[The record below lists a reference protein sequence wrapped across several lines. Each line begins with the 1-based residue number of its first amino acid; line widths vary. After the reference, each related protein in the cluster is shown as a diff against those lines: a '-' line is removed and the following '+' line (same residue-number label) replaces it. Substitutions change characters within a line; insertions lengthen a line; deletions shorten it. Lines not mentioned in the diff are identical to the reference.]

1 MCTYVE
7 MLRRSLGRR
16 QASVYVFGQSAG
28 IGIGDLTSSAL
39 FDICK
44 LECIHILLKKLM
56 EKKG

>member
-7 MLRRSLGRR
+7 MLRSSLGRR
-16 QASVYVFGQSAG
+16 QASVYVFEQWTG

-44 LECIHILLKKLM
+44 LECIHVLLKQLI

>member
-1 MCTYVE
+1 